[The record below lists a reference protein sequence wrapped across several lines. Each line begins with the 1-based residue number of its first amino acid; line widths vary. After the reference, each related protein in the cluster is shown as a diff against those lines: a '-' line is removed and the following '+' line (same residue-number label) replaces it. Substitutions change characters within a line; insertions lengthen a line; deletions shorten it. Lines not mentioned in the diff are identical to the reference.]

1 MLFNI
6 ILPLI
11 YTLPLIFG
19 NWNNFAI
26 DYFKGRRVAFVCLL
40 TCENDASP
48 SIGVVISPKCS
59 EFENIM
65 YYASENVLFDSK
77 HKWLIIEDNDIFQ
90 KSFNAN
96 ESEDFI
102 ENVYNE
108 THFINMN
115 EVSITILNN
124 LNLSV
129 DADITLSEKLDET
142 CYKLYEVYNFGKT
155 RNGTFV
161 VESIGDWNI
170 HRVFDPEMVL
180 GRVADHRVSKIT
192 HTGAMVLHQLTGVHN
207 FRYNYTVVDRWVGD
221 YVKEHK
227 VATNALYFREQD
239 ITPVLRMLPHHFKR
253 YDVAAPAVSFIEA
266 RYYYRIPSQGV
277 GKFEN
282 QFLRPLSPGT
292 WWCVG
297 GMCALCCVVLLL
309 SAIVEH
315 RPMNVYYWYYSVFS
329 VLALIC
335 QQFFEEF
342 EDLRRISEARKMTI
356 LVTGLAC
363 LLLYNYYTSSVV
375 SWLLNGPPPS
385 INSLWEL
392 LDSPLTPV
400 FEDVGYTY
408 SWLQL
413 PDYYFNRKAEKA
425 EDELKRRLNNMIKK
439 GKTVDASIKVGIELV
454 RRGGY
459 AYHAE
464 TNAANERISRTFD
477 QRELCDLDSLLSFEH
492 VPLYS
497 CVQKNSPYKEFFS
510 WSLARLL
517 ERGVL
522 NCVHERTWTR
532 ELKCGGSSPRAL
544 ALGGAAPA
552 FIVLAAGVILG
563 VLIMLVERI
572 WWNCTTKNKKPL
584 PKTPKE
590 EWNSV

>member
-1 MLFNI
+1 MKL
-6 ILPLI
+6 
-11 YTLPLIFG
+11 
-19 NWNNFAI
+19 
-26 DYFKGRRVAFVCLL
+26 R
-40 TCENDASP
+40 
-48 SIGVVISPKCS
+48 
-59 EFENIM
+59 
-65 YYASENVLFDSK
+65 
-77 HKWLIIEDNDIFQ
+77 
-90 KSFNAN
+90 
-96 ESEDFI
+96 
-102 ENVYNE
+102 
-108 THFINMN
+108 N
-115 EVSITILNN
+115 EVSIRILNN

-129 DADITLSEKLDET
+129 DADITLSAKLDET
-142 CYKLYEVYNFGKT
+142 CYKLYEVYNFGKV

-161 VESIGDWNI
+161 VKSIGDWNI
-170 HRVFDPEMVL
+170 HKGLNISSEYKYYRRFDFRQMAFEMAVVMTPIPTVFDPEMVL
-180 GRVADHRVSKIT
+180 GRVPDHRVSTIT

-221 YVKEHK
+221 YVKNNSQA
-227 VATNALYFREQD
+227 VTNGLYFREQD
-239 ITPVLRMLPHHFKR
+239 ITPILRLLPHFSDR
-253 YDVAAPAVSFIEA
+253 YDFAAPAVTFIET

-292 WWCVG
+292 WWCVVG
-297 GMCALCCVVLLL
+297 ICALCCVVLLL

-315 RPMNVYYWYYSVFS
+315 RPMNVYYCYYSIFS

-342 EDLRRISEARKMTI
+342 EDLRRISEARKVTI

-413 PDYYFNRKAEKA
+413 PDYYFNRKAAKA

-439 GKTVDASIKVGIELV
+439 GKTVDASINVGIELV

-492 VPLYS
+492 ILLYP

-532 ELKCGGSSPRAL
+532 EMKCGGSTPRAL

-563 VLIMLVERI
+563 VLIMLVERYKALI
-572 WWNCTTKNKKPL
+572 LQRQMKVNILSN
-584 PKTPKE
+584 
-590 EWNSV
+590 